1 VIGARGG
8 GKTSYLLQLL
18 VYAIGD
24 RREIENDDLRARVPV
39 PVSLPIGGWDPERQM
54 LGEWAAAAIY
64 RDHDYLR
71 LPGRRLVERL
81 LERGRLSL
89 LLDGLDEMPPAKQ
102 RGALE
107 ATMAET
113 SVRVVLSC
121 TRERYD
127 ELAGA
132 GVLRDVAVIELVP
145 IPLANARRYLLDSR
159 FGDGRQ
165 LWEAALDEL
174 ADRHEDPLTH
184 VFSTPLMISLARAAY
199 EDANPRVL
207 LDRDRFPT
215 VESIR
220 LHLLRSSI
228 TRAYGSQGSS
238 RSSHYADVRSPNGIC
253 VSSPNSW
260 GGAASWLGGPSGR
273 QYHGLNR
280 SP

>member
-1 VIGARGG
+1 
-8 GKTSYLLQLL
+8 
-18 VYAIGD
+18 
-24 RREIENDDLRARVPV
+24 
-39 PVSLPIGGWDPERQM
+39 
-54 LGEWAAAAIY
+54 
-64 RDHDYLR
+64 
-71 LPGRRLVERL
+71 
-81 LERGRLSL
+81 

-220 LHLLRSSI
+220 LHLLRSII
-228 TRAYGSQGSS
+228 TLAYGSQGSS